1 MKKKAPLLNISL
13 LVQIGE
19 EIKAPVCSDDSM
31 QIHQE
36 DWIVTLTIQ
45 PRPQDFS
52 LKKWVGWERPH
63 PFFKGK
69 ALGTRLVNE
78 PLLFLLFS
86 FDLLIRSS
94 IFKT

>member
-1 MKKKAPLLNISL
+1 
-13 LVQIGE
+13 
-19 EIKAPVCSDDSM
+19 M

-63 PFFKGK
+63 LFIKGK
-69 ALGTRLVNE
+69 ALGTRLVND

-94 IFKT
+94 IKPKIKSSFPTLVCTISSSRVVYELDA